1 MKLRVKKSQIGCC
14 QLSSLFVMSC
24 AQSTNYTSTWKLQ
37 FQISLLNDLAIF
49 LNFTYEIV
57 PPSDGGKWG
66 GISKDGEGFGLVGDL
81 KVKCKLKNKNLQKNK

>member
-1 MKLRVKKSQIGCC
+1 M
-14 QLSSLFVMSC
+14 
-24 AQSTNYTSTWKLQ
+24 
-37 FQISLLNDLAIF
+37 NDLAIS

-81 KVKCKLKNKNLQKNK
+81 KVKCAINHYTLIHAWKYI